1 MAAGQWTLTESSCTR
16 LQVNAQHNQRTFH
29 FTDQTVQK
37 NVWQM
42 FDEEKIPKYKQ
53 AKIRMRKAQELYNLT
68 KDKTDYVW
76 YTTRYE
82 RLLCLALR
90 APAQCDV
97 VMSVLTVGEC
107 LFCSFK
113 LEADDM
119 PFRRD
124 IRPVLEVNSHGHA
137 SVAFVNNVFVGNL
150 ELAHVLLLFPSVH
163 CFCTSCCSFLGF
175 QIDGNLGCTPREKMN
190 SNVCVCR
197 MRSRDQDEQ
206 GVLAPEAHGPKNGHQ
221 PHRRLVIDAG
231 NDGEPRSF
239 SLGLGQETWEA

>member
-1 MAAGQWTLTESSCTR
+1 

-97 VMSVLTVGEC
+97 VMSVLTVG
-107 LFCSFK
+107 
-113 LEADDM
+113 DRM
-119 PFRRD
+119 
-124 IRPVLEVNSHGHA
+124 PVLQLQVGGRRHA
-137 SVAFVNNVFVGNL
+137 VPPR
-150 ELAHVLLLFPSVH
+150 HPS
-163 CFCTSCCSFLGF
+163 CARGQQPRPRLG
-175 QIDGNLGCTPREKMN
+175 G
-190 SNVCVCR
+190 VCQQR
-197 MRSRDQDEQ
+197 
-206 GVLAPEAHGPKNGHQ
+206 L
-221 PHRRLVIDAG
+221 RR
-231 NDGEPRSF
+231 
-239 SLGLGQETWEA
+239 